1 MAANKRARQKGLL
14 AQCVSSDKC
23 VYTLPPFD
31 RCFDPVYNIKNKYN
45 IKGNNV
51 FNFGISDRTQ
61 QVHEGYG
68 DAAGGDAAAA
78 KPVRK

>member
-31 RCFDPVYNIKNKYN
+31 RCFDPVYNIENKCN
-45 IKGNNV
+45 IKGKMFRILGFQIVHNKYMKAMEMRRV
-51 FNFGISDRTQ
+51 AMQ
-61 QVHEGYG
+61 QQQNQ
-68 DAAGGDAAAA
+68 
-78 KPVRK
+78 